1 MKDFSILLYEDMHEA
16 GKDLLKEKAEIF
28 FARSFEEASL
38 IKEVREMD
46 GIIIRAN
53 GKVSRILM
61 DSAPKLKVI
70 GRHGVGVE
78 NIDLEAATEKGIWVV
93 NTPDANDT
101 SVAEH
106 FFGLAL
112 MLSKMLKK
120 ADIALHEGRF
130 EARYQYIG
138 RELHGKTLG
147 ILGFGKIGR
156 AIGRIGHKGF
166 DMRILYY
173 DAIRYEEVEKEI
185 KAVKVS
191 LEEVLSQSDYISI
204 NLPMLPETKG
214 LLKERE
220 FGLMKPSAYI
230 INLARGPI
238 WDEKSLYSVL
248 KEGRIA
254 GAASDVYE
262 VEPATKDHP
271 LLQLENF
278 IGTPHM
284 AAHTDEALRRMSL
297 VAEDVIRVLE
307 GKAPVHPVNQPKR
320 GMKGEKVTDLRIY
333 QELCKGVD
341 ECGIC
346 IYACPKEVFKPS
358 ETLNQKGYKLP
369 EVVNEDQCTQ
379 CENCM
384 IFCPDLAIVVSGEKL
399 RRRAKK

>member
-1 MKDFSILLYEDMHEA
+1 MKKFAILLYEDMHEA
-16 GKDLLKEKAEIF
+16 GKDLLREKAEIF

-38 IKEVREMD
+38 IKEVREVD

-166 DMRILYY
+166 DMKILYY

-185 KAVKVS
+185 KAVKAS

-204 NLPMLPETKG
+204 NLPMLPETKA

-284 AAHTDEALRRMSL
+284 AAHTDEALKRMSM

-307 GKAPVHPVNQPKR
+307 GATPLHPVNQPR
-320 GMKGEKVTDLRIY
+320 
-333 QELCKGVD
+333 LCRK
-341 ECGIC
+341 
-346 IYACPKEVFKPS
+346 
-358 ETLNQKGYKLP
+358 
-369 EVVNEDQCTQ
+369 
-379 CENCM
+379 
-384 IFCPDLAIVVSGEKL
+384 
-399 RRRAKK
+399 